1 MSFWPTI
8 AVVVAIAC
16 LGAGAYFIA
25 RSPAFWFGMLSKLGA
40 VLAPIIAAKIAAPMP
55 PEETKEWHKAIRRG
69 SDDEFQRKRRGAPPK
84 G

>member
-1 MSFWPTI
+1 MV
-8 AVVVAIAC
+8 AVALLAAVC
-16 LGAGAYFIA
+16 FGAGVYFVL
-25 RSPAFWFGMLSKLGA
+25 RTPAFWGA
-40 VLAPIIAAKIAAPMP
+40 VVGQIAAVLLPAIRQLIIKDMS